1 MVDAPCV
8 WDDSSSVGLST
19 DELASHSHSAVISSA
34 GNHNHGIKRWMGY
47 TNKTSEQKNEG
58 TGTGYYQGE
67 PGNTTTTEMAGAHA
81 HTATIGNTG
90 ENASHENR
98 PPFEAVI
105 RWKRTA

>member
-1 MVDAPCV
+1 
-8 WDDSSSVGLST
+8 
-19 DELASHSHSAVISSA
+19 
-34 GNHNHGIKRWMGY
+34 MGY